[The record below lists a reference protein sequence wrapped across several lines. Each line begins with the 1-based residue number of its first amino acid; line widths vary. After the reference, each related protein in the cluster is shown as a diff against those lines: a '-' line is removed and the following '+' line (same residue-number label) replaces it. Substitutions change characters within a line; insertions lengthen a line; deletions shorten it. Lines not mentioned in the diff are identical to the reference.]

1 MQLSTV
7 SPAKRFY
14 VEDKEEA
21 LWEERFPLEE
31 LKKRERLDPREFAS
45 LYQQSPYIKGGNL
58 IKETWWR
65 YADDVECSQI
75 IISADTAFKKTEQ
88 ADFSVLMVMGVDR
101 NGDIH
106 IIDVIRG
113 KYDFPELKRM
123 CITVNAKWRGKGL
136 RGFYVEDKASGQ
148 SLIQELRNQSGVSVI
163 PFKVNTD
170 KVARL
175 NSVTPLIE
183 GGRVFLKRCTMA

>member
-1 MQLSTV
+1 
-7 SPAKRFY
+7 
-14 VEDKEEA
+14 
-21 LWEERFPLEE
+21 
-31 LKKRERLDPREFAS
+31 
-45 LYQQSPYIKGGNL
+45 
-58 IKETWWR
+58 
-65 YADDVECSQI
+65 
-75 IISADTAFKKTEQ
+75 
-88 ADFSVLMVMGVDR
+88 
-101 NGDIH
+101 
-106 IIDVIRG
+106 
-113 KYDFPELKRM
+113 M

-183 GGRVFLKRCTMA
+183 GGRVFLKKDVPWLDDFMNEMQSFPNGANDDQVDALSMGLDVCSRMGGAMSDMFDSPVDMASSLNKQFSSDTSSGNWWDKYKNCLLYTSPSPRDRYGSRMPSSA